1 MTSPLASYSSATE
14 QRNPLIAGY
23 LPIETRKYTLASG
36 TLALGAIVGLVLN
49 ATPVGAAVAGNTGN
63 GTIGTLSLG
72 TNARAGVYRAV
83 CIEPAANGGTF
94 AIEDPDG
101 VVYGRVNVGTP
112 AAGAVIFTI
121 ADGATDFVAG
131 DAFTITVVATGAVL
145 RCAAAATDGSS
156 RPHGI
161 VAMAADA
168 TAAAT
173 EVLVY
178 ERGEFDESQLSIG
191 AGLTVAGARDV
202 LRARGVHLIPVGN
215 A

>member
-23 LPIETRKYTLASG
+23 LPVETRKFTLASG
-36 TLALGAIVGLVLN
+36 TLALGAIVGLVLS

-101 VVYGRVNVGTP
+101 VIIGRVNVGTP
-112 AAGAVIFTI
+112 ATGPVVFTI
-121 ADGATDFVAG
+121 ADGATDFAPG
-131 DAFTITVVATGAVL
+131 DAFTITVAATGAVL

-202 LRARGVHLIPVGN
+202 LRTRGVHLIPVGN

>member
-1 MTSPLASYSSATE
+1 MTSPLASYRSDTE

-49 ATPVGAAVAGNTGN
+49 ATPIGAAVAGTTGN
-63 GTIGTLSLG
+63 GTIGSLTLG
-72 TNARAGVYRAV
+72 AGARAGVYRAV
-83 CIEPAANGGTF
+83 CIEPVTNLGTF
-94 AIEDPDG
+94 AVEDPDG
-101 VVYGRVNVGTP
+101 VIIGRAIVGTAFTGP
-112 AAGAVIFTI
+112 VGFTI

-131 DAFTITVVATGAVL
+131 DAFTITVSATGAVL

-168 TAAAT
+168 TAGAT

-202 LRARGVHLIPVGN
+202 LRSRGIHLIPVGN

>member
-1 MTSPLASYSSATE
+1 MTSPLASYRSATE
-14 QRNPLIAGY
+14 QRDPLIAGY
-23 LPIETRKYTLASG
+23 LPVETRKFTLATG
-36 TLALGAIVGLVLN
+36 TLALGAIVGLVLS

-101 VVYGRVNVGTP
+101 VIIGRVNVGTP
-112 AAGAVIFTI
+112 ATGPVVFTI

-131 DAFTITVVATGAVL
+131 DSFTITVAATGAVL

-178 ERGEFDESQLSIG
+178 ERGEFDENQLSIG
-191 AGLTVAGARDV
+191 AGLTVAGTRDV
-202 LRARGVHLIPVGN
+202 LRTRGIHLIPVGN

>member
-23 LPIETRKYTLASG
+23 LPIETKKYTLASG

-101 VVYGRVNVGTP
+101 VQIGRVNVG
-112 AAGAVIFTI
+112 AAATGPVIFTI

-131 DAFTITVVATGAVL
+131 DAFTITVAATGAVL

-168 TAAAT
+168 SLAAT

-178 ERGEFDESQLSIG
+178 ERGEFDEGQLSIG
-191 AGLTVAGARDV
+191 AGLTVAGAREV
-202 LRARGVHLIPVGN
+202 LRARGVHLITVGN